1 MRRFGER
8 GIVNGVSSTSCG
20 TSHGPSVL
28 DFVGLLFAESHPF
41 CVDTW

>member
-1 MRRFGER
+1 M
-8 GIVNGVSSTSCG
+8 GISLTSRG

-28 DFVGLLFAESHPF
+28 DFVGLLLVESHPF